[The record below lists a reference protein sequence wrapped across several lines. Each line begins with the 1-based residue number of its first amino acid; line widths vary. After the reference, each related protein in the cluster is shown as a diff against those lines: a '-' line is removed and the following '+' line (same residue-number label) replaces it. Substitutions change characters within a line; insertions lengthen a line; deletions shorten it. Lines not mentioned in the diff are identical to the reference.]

1 MPVGEYFGGHGES
14 VMKSMK
20 KKHGGRGEEVF
31 YKTSNKK
38 KRERGAPSMTP
49 KSKMPKGVSLSPK
62 GDIGQSR
69 QLESVRAGGFKAG
82 PVVVVSKK
90 LPYRECKKAK
100 GST

>member
-1 MPVGEYFGGHGES
+1 MPVSEYFGGHGES

-31 YKTSNKK
+31 YKTANKK
-38 KRERGAPSMTP
+38 KMTP